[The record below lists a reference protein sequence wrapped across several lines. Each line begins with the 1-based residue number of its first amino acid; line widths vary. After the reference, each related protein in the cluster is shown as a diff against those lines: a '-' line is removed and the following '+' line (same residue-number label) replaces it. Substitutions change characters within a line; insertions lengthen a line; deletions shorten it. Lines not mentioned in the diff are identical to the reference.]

1 MTSEQDCERCGRPA
15 LPIAES
21 GRLFIWPPLGHTRQK
36 LRAALEG
43 HAVAVSDVPGQSG
56 LIVEVAPGDHTRL
69 ATLLAEQVTRAEAR
83 DSRAIFMAGSEEPGF
98 AQLGLVESLETYI
111 ARRRGSWLQEL
122 LHAQR
127 VTTHFQP
134 IFYVAEPDRVF
145 AHECLLRG
153 FDEQGNLVSPGL
165 MFELATQADLVF
177 PLDRLARIT
186 AVQNAAA
193 LEISSQIF
201 INFTP
206 AAVYDPINC
215 LRTTVAAVE
224 KAGLQ
229 RDRIVF
235 EVIETERIGDPD
247 HLANVLSYYRD
258 AGFKVALDDLGGGY
272 AGLGLLPSLRP
283 DFVKLDRSLV
293 DGVGGNKVQSV
304 VIDRVTQMAHD
315 LGIEVVA
322 EGVEQAEDL
331 DWLQAH
337 DVDYVQGFLLARP
350 APKPYSGTVTP
361 HLGERAN
368 KPRG

>member
-1 MTSEQDCERCGRPA
+1 MTSKQECERCGRPGA
-15 LPIAES
+15 PIAET
-21 GRLFIWPPLGHTRQK
+21 GRLFVWPPLGHTRKK
-36 LRAALEG
+36 LRAALENS
-43 HAVAVSDVPGQSG
+43 ALTVSDIPGQSG
-56 LIVEVAPGDHTRL
+56 LVVELTSGDQNLL
-69 ATLLAEQVTRAEAR
+69 ATLFDEHLTLAEAR
-83 DSRAIFMAGSEEPGF
+83 DSRALFTTMNEEPGF
-98 AQLGLVESLETYI
+98 HQLSQVESLETYI
-111 ARRRGSWLQEL
+111 ARRRGRWLQEL
-122 LHAQR
+122 LHAER

-134 IFYVAEPDRVF
+134 IFHVAEPHRVF

-153 FDEQGNLVSPGL
+153 FDEQGDSVSPGL
-165 MFELATQADLVF
+165 MFDLATQADLVF

-193 LEISSQIF
+193 QGVSSRIF

-215 LRTTVAAVE
+215 LQTTVAAVE

-235 EVIETERIGDPD
+235 EVIETERIGDPN
-247 HLANVLSYYRD
+247 HLANVLGYYRD

-293 DGVGGNKVQSV
+293 DGVGGNQVQSV
-304 VIDRVTQMAHD
+304 IIDRVTQMAHD
-315 LGIEVVA
+315 LGIEVIA

-337 DVDYVQGFLLARP
+337 SVDYVQGFLLARP
-350 APKPYSGTVTP
+350 APKPHRSG
-361 HLGERAN
+361 
-368 KPRG
+368 

>member
-1 MTSEQDCERCGRPA
+1 MSEQDCERCGRPA
-15 LPIAES
+15 APCTEA
-21 GRLFIWPPLGHTRQK
+21 GRLFIWLPLGHTQQK
-36 LRAALEG
+36 LRAALEQT
-43 HAVAVSDVPGQSG
+43 AVAVSEVPGQSG
-56 LIVEVAPGDHTRL
+56 LIVAVTSDEQDQLARL
-69 ATLLAEQVTRAEAR
+69 LDERLTRAEAR
-83 DSRAIFMAGSEEPGF
+83 DSRALFMAGNEEPGF
-98 AQLGLVESLETYI
+98 AQLGQVESLETFI
-111 ARRRGSWLQEL
+111 ARRRGGWLQSL

-134 IFYVAEPDRVF
+134 IFHVAEPDQVF

-153 FDEQGNLVSPGL
+153 IDEQGAIVSPGL
-165 MFELATQADLVF
+165 MFELATRADLVF

-193 LEISSQIF
+193 QRISSQIF

-215 LRTTVAAVE
+215 LQTTVAAVE
-224 KAGLQ
+224 QAGLQ
-229 RDRIVF
+229 RERIVF

-247 HLANVLSYYRD
+247 HLANVLGYYRD

-293 DGVGGNKVQSV
+293 DGVGANRVQSV
-304 VIDRVTQMAHD
+304 IIERVTQMAHD
-315 LGIEVVA
+315 LGIEVIA

-337 DVDYVQGFLLARP
+337 KVDYVQGFLLARP
-350 APKPYSGTVTP
+350 APTPYSS
-361 HLGERAN
+361 R
-368 KPRG
+368 

>member
-1 MTSEQDCERCGRPA
+1 MTSEQDCERCGRPPA
-15 LPIAES
+15 PIAEA
-21 GRLFIWPPLGHTRQK
+21 GRLFIWPPLGHTEHK
-36 LRAALEG
+36 LWGALKGSTMSVAGVPDQPGLVVEVDSDHQNHLAALLDE
-43 HAVAVSDVPGQSG
+43 H
-56 LIVEVAPGDHTRL
+56 L
-69 ATLLAEQVTRAEAR
+69 TRAEIR
-83 DSRAIFMAGSEEPGF
+83 DSRALFMAGSEDPGF
-98 AQLGLVESLETYI
+98 AQLNQVESLETYI
-111 ARRRGSWLQEL
+111 ARRRGRWLQEL

-134 IFYVAEPDRVF
+134 IFHVAEPDQVF

-153 FDEQGNLVSPGL
+153 IDEQGDPVSPGL
-165 MFELATQADLVF
+165 MFELAAQADLVF

-193 LEISSQIF
+193 QGVSSQIF

-206 AAVYDPINC
+206 AAVYDPVNC
-215 LRTTVAAVE
+215 LQTTVAAVE

-235 EVIETERIGDPD
+235 EVIETERIGDPN
-247 HLANVLSYYRD
+247 HLANVLGYYRD
-258 AGFKVALDDLGGGY
+258 AGFRVALDDLGGGY

-293 DGVGGNKVQSV
+293 DGVGGNRVQSV

-315 LGIEVVA
+315 LGIEVIA

-337 DVDYVQGFLLARP
+337 SVDYVQGFLLARP
-350 APKPYSGTVTP
+350 GPKPHSGTFAT
-361 HLGERAN
+361 HLSERADQ
-368 KPRG
+368 PRR